1 MRQYVIYRHG
11 WNEANQR
18 RADGAPEKMPVL
30 RLDADSPEDACR
42 RAAQSV
48 PVAAGQYLSA
58 EPAEAVD
65 AHEAELNRKA
75 ASLET
80 DTGTA

>member
-1 MRQYVIYRHG
+1 MRQYVVYRHG

-18 RADGAPEKMPVL
+18 RADGVPEKMPVL

-48 PVAAGQYLSA
+48 SVAAGQYLSA
-58 EPAEAVD
+58 EPAERVD

-75 ASLET
+75 ESLET